1 MTYLEIVNRI
11 LRRLRED
18 SPVSTV
24 TANSYSTLIGDLVN
38 VVKREVE
45 DAWNWSVLRDTLT
58 ATTIDSY
65 FNYVLENSGTRFR
78 IIDVINDTSNLIM
91 KPRPLEWF
99 NKQFLLSNVPSG
111 APMFYNFN
119 GVDSNGDT
127 QIDVYPIPD
136 GAYTLRFN
144 MVLPQADLENDTDAI
159 QVPANVVI
167 EGVIARALS
176 ERGEDGGLQEQE
188 IRYRNMLSDMIA
200 IEAGSR
206 PEETVW
212 YPN

>member
-1 MTYLEIVNRI
+1 MTYLEIVNRV
-11 LRRLRED
+11 LRRLREQEVE
-18 SPVSTV
+18 SL
-24 TANSYSTLIGDLVN
+24 TANTYSTLIADLVN
-38 VVKREVE
+38 EVKRDVE
-45 DAWNWSVLRDTLT
+45 NAWNWSVLRDTLT

-144 MVLPQADLENDTDAI
+144 MVIPQDDLALATDAI
-159 QVPANVVI
+159 LIPAPLVV
-167 EGVIARALS
+167 EGTIARAIS
-176 ERGEDGGLQEQE
+176 ERGEDGGFVEQEQ
-188 IRYRNMLSDMIA
+188 RFRSVLADYIA
-200 IEAGSR
+200 IESGQR
-206 PEETVW
+206 PEETIW
-212 YPN
+212 YTR

>member
-1 MTYLEIVNRI
+1 MTYLEIVNKV

-45 DAWNWSVLRDTLT
+45 DSWNWSVLRDTLT
-58 ATTIDSY
+58 ATTIDGF

-78 IIDVINDTSNLIM
+78 IIDVINDTSNLVM
-91 KPRPLEWF
+91 KPRSLEWF
-99 NKQFLLSNVPSG
+99 NKQFLLTDVPEG

-144 MVLPQADLENDTDAI
+144 MVLPQADLVNDTDVI

-188 IRYRNMLSDMIA
+188 IRYRNMLSDMVA
-200 IEAGSR
+200 IEAGNR

-212 YPN
+212 YPS